1 MIFSLLPVGIWKR
14 FYNFFIYK
22 ADRHKKLSY
31 NSLEQAVIIPDKQ
44 KLRGLKYV
52 LYMRQN

>member
-22 ADRHKKLSY
+22 VLCY
-31 NSLEQAVIIPDKQ
+31 NSLEQVVIIPDKQ
-44 KLRGLKYV
+44 EMRGLEYV